1 MKLLIVT
8 GIQINYMQTIIYIM
22 NYHSLLFIRFIELL
36 YYIWDDITQEGKIK
50 LNKTIKPY
58 LDFDDSFEALL

>member
-1 MKLLIVT
+1 
-8 GIQINYMQTIIYIM
+8 M